1 MFNFLLVFKKLI
13 SNKNL
18 FFVYNFLNNNHKMK
32 KKWFQRK
39 KADPI
44 YVNIIVI
51 GLDNAGKSTIL
62 NKLKPEGVFF

>member
-1 MFNFLLVFKKLI
+1 
-13 SNKNL
+13 
-18 FFVYNFLNNNHKMK
+18 MK
-32 KKWFQRK
+32 KKWFQKK

-62 NKLKPEGVFF
+62 NKLKPEGVSFFFFF